1 MTRTTN
7 NRMLKTVVSVVLA
20 SLGPSTYLTHV
31 RLGPSLAA
39 ALRGEALL
47 RAPGF
52 GRVRTVNRFDI
63 LQGGGLRLG
72 DRVSKRVLSGI

>member
-39 ALRGEALL
+39 ASLN
-47 RAPGF
+47 
-52 GRVRTVNRFDI
+52 NRFEHPT
-63 LQGGGLRLG
+63 RR
-72 DRVSKRVLSGI
+72 RVETKAIVYLNGC

>member
-31 RLGPSLAA
+31 LLGPSLAA
-39 ALRGEALL
+39 ASLTNCFEHPTR
-47 RAPGF
+47 R
-52 GRVRTVNRFDI
+52 RVETKAIVYLN
-63 LQGGGLRLG
+63 GC
-72 DRVSKRVLSGI
+72 